1 MSEESTNSR
10 RRSTGPLSAHT
21 MSQIRCPTRV
31 DFLNAVSA
39 VSPSGPSF
47 GSGSA
52 LARSRSH
59 PYGIHNPATT
69 SPTSGLHITSSP
81 DRRRSRTSRIALR
94 TSRLTDE
101 VVESC
106 STPFAAAICETEQ
119 LGSHSRNMLVYP
131 TTYNEDDISGN
142 VDRDRDRDDESE
154 SDLDGRIVWSIGNDN
169 IVNSGE
175 GGGEDDEDEECVP
188 EYLNELVLDAM
199 DRIGECDELKA
210 IVEWMDLV
218 RKEQGFRR
226 TLTDIDL
233 TNGIAM
239 LQVLSIVGDEAF
251 MGESD
256 EARAIQIR
264 LDQDGKVAKNNIR
277 RLRAALQRFP
287 WKDGPEGNPLQPVAF
302 DRVGT
307 WGLAGFVLLAALTG
321 KRCDVE
327 VRRILNMEEWM
338 QDRLSDVLA
347 SGLQTLGSASSG
359 LQTDQD
365 VRDCDGN
372 VAGGWLAEREMR
384 KDLEQQVGRLSTL
397 VEELTEERDQLVVD
411 LITERRQAEQARAEL
426 RWLRSAIGRRRRVL
440 SETNNDGLYV
450 GGEEEFKDEK
460 MVEGDGDD
468 ELGDVKQT

>member
-1 MSEESTNSR
+1 MSEEPTNSR
-10 RRSTGPLSAHT
+10 RRSTGPLSSHT

-39 VSPSGPSF
+39 VSPSGPSS
-47 GSGSA
+47 GSVSA
-52 LARSRSH
+52 LARSLSH
-59 PYGIHNPATT
+59 PSGIHNPAST
-69 SPTSGLHITSSP
+69 SPTSGLHITPSP
-81 DRRRSRTSRIALR
+81 DRRRSRASRVALR

-106 STPFAAAICETEQ
+106 LTSSPAAICETGQ
-119 LGSHSRNMLVYP
+119 PSSHSPNMPISP
-131 TTYNEDDISGN
+131 TSYNEDDILGN
-142 VDRDRDRDDESE
+142 VDRDRGDESE
-154 SDLDGRIVWSIGNDN
+154 PDLDDRIVWSFGNDN
-169 IVNSGE
+169 TVNSGE
-175 GGGEDDEDEECVP
+175 GMGEDDEDEEGVP

-199 DRIGECDELKA
+199 DRISECDELKA

-239 LQVLSIVGDEAF
+239 LQVLSIVGGEAF
-251 MGESD
+251 VGESE

-264 LDQDGKVAKNNIR
+264 LDQDGKVAKDNIQ

-287 WKDGPEGNPLQPVAF
+287 WKDGPEGNPLQPIAF

-307 WGLAGFVLLAALTG
+307 WALAGFVLLAALTG
-321 KRCDVE
+321 RRCDVE

-347 SGLQTLGSASSG
+347 SGLQTLGSTSSE

-365 VRDCDGN
+365 VTDCDVN
-372 VAGGWLAEREMR
+372 EAGGWFAEREMR
-384 KDLEQQVGRLSTL
+384 KDLEQQVGRLSTM

-411 LITERRQAEQARAEL
+411 LIAERRQAEQARAEL

-440 SETNNDGLYV
+440 GETNNDGQYV
-450 GGEEEFKDEK
+450 GDDEEFKDDK
-460 MVEGDGDD
+460 VVEGGVDD
-468 ELGDVKQT
+468 ELGKLKLT